1 MKFRKLTAL
10 LLIAA
15 LAICFASCGNKETKI
30 TIAVPNDPTNEARA
44 LTILANLGY
53 IKLKADAGVTATVLD
68 IEENPHNIEFK
79 EIEAAQ
85 VPNALQDVD
94 YALINS
100 NYAIEAGLN
109 PVKDSLAI
117 EGSYS
122 QYVNIIAVKEGR
134 ENEDLIKAL
143 VAAVQ
148 SQQVIDFINK
158 SYAGSVVPAV
168 DNPTDGY
175 DPSVDYEALNGK
187 TVSVAASP
195 TPHSEILNIAK
206 DILAAKGVTVKII
219 EYTDYIQPNN
229 VVESGEIDANFFQ
242 HVPYMDDFNKEN
254 GTHLVNAGGVHI
266 EPMGLYGGKQD
277 SLDALK

>member
-1 MKFRKLTAL
+1 MKLRKLTAL

-15 LAICFASCGNKETKI
+15 LAICFASCGNKGTKI

-158 SYAGSVVPAV
+158 NYEGSVVPAV

-175 DPSVDYEALNGK
+175 DASVDYEALNGK

-195 TPHSEILNIAK
+195 TPHSEILKIAK
-206 DILAAKGVTVKII
+206 DILAAKGVTVKIV